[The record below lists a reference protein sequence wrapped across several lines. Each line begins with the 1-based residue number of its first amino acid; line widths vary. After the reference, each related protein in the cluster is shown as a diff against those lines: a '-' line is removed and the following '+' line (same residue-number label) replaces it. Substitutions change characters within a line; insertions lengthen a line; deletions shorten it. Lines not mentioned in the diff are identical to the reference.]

1 MSQSIAIDTSAKR
14 NPSSSNKA
22 AMITGGA
29 AIALAVLFNVPFS
42 TLASIYQY
50 PDILRR
56 PAGEALDLFASGG
69 AFLILTWYVF
79 AIAALALAPMAL
91 ALSITPE
98 RLKSAPALS
107 IGAALFG
114 ALAGVMQAIGLLRWV
129 FAIPAVAAA
138 HADPA
143 ASGAARYQAERT
155 FDLLNAWGGVAIGE
169 HLGQLLTVFF
179 VLLLSLIQW
188 REHARITAAAGFAT
202 AAAVAIGTG
211 EGLAIALGGN
221 GDMFSL
227 ATIAGFMGLTLWL
240 ILTGINL
247 IRSSKASVGAA

>member
-1 MSQSIAIDTSAKR
+1 MSRSISIDTSSQHI
-14 NPSSSNKA
+14 PSNRSRG

-29 AIALAVLFNVPFS
+29 AIALAILFNVPFS

-69 AFLILTWYVF
+69 PVLILTWYAF

-138 HADPA
+138 HADPM
-143 ASGAARYQAERT
+143 ASDAARYQAERT

-169 HLGQLLTVFF
+169 HLGQLLTVVF
-179 VLLLSLIQW
+179 VLLLSLVQW
-188 REHARITAAAGFAT
+188 RESSKVTAMAGFAT

-221 GDMFSL
+221 GEMFSL

-240 ILTGINL
+240 ILTGVNL
-247 IRSSKASVGAA
+247 IRSGKAMVGAA

>member
-1 MSQSIAIDTSAKR
+1 MSQTISIRTPSQHA
-14 NPSSSNKA
+14 PSSGNKA

-29 AIALAVLFNVPFS
+29 AIALAILFNVPFS

-69 AFLILTWYVF
+69 PVLILTWYAF

-138 HADPA
+138 HADPM
-143 ASGAARYQAERT
+143 ASEAARYQAERT

-169 HLGQLLTVFF
+169 HLGQLLTVLF
-179 VLLLSLIQW
+179 VLLLSIIQW
-188 REHARITAAAGFAT
+188 REQDRITAAAGFGT
-202 AAAVAIGTG
+202 AAAIAIGTG
-211 EGLAIALGGN
+211 EGLAMVLGGN
-221 GDMFSL
+221 GDLFSL
-227 ATIAGFMGLTLWL
+227 ATIIGFMGLTLWL
-240 ILTGINL
+240 ILTGANL
-247 IRSSKASVGAA
+247 IRNSKASASAA

>member
-1 MSQSIAIDTSAKR
+1 MNQSLSIDTSIGGKLPR
-14 NPSSSNKA
+14 GNKTA
-22 AMITGGA
+22 TITGGA
-29 AIALAVLFNVPFS
+29 AIALAILFNVPFS

-69 AFLILTWYVF
+69 PMLILTWYAF

-98 RLKSAPALS
+98 RIKSAPALS

-114 ALAGVMQAIGLLRWV
+114 ALAGTMQAIGLLRWV

-143 ASGAARYQAERT
+143 ASEAARYQAERT

-169 HLGQLLTVFF
+169 HLGQLLTVLF
-179 VLLLSLIQW
+179 VLMLSLVQW
-188 REHARITAAAGFAT
+188 RENARVTASIGFVT
-202 AAAVAIGTG
+202 SLAIGLGTG
-211 EGLAIALGGN
+211 EGLALVLGGN
-221 GDMFSL
+221 GELFSI
-227 ATIAGFMGLTLWL
+227 ATITGFMGLTLWL
-240 ILTGINL
+240 IATGVNL
-247 IRSSKASVGAA
+247 IRNSR

>member
-1 MSQSIAIDTSAKR
+1 MNQSANFDALNAGIR
-14 NPSSSNKA
+14 PSGNKA
-22 AMITGGA
+22 AVMTGAA
-29 AIALAVLFNVPFS
+29 AIALAILFNVPFS

-56 PAGEALDLFASGG
+56 PAGEALDLFAGG
-69 AFLILTWYVF
+69 GPFLILTWYAF

-114 ALAGVMQAIGLLRWV
+114 ALAGVMRAIGLLRWV

-143 ASGAARYQAERT
+143 ATDAARYQAERT

-169 HLGQLLTVFF
+169 HLGQLLTVLF
-179 VLLLSLIQW
+179 VLLLSLVQW
-188 REHARITAAAGFAT
+188 RENARITAVAGFAT

-221 GDMFSL
+221 GEIFSL
-227 ATIAGFMGLTLWL
+227 ATIAGFMGLTVWL

-247 IRSSKASVGAA
+247 IRSGK